1 MHNLHMLI
9 KIWFLRKPIQT
20 KKVIKFFKKKWRKK
34 QIYCNTVWILQ
45 LKIHGDNPWSEFDSL
60 RGTSSF
66 MCPEVPLDVLL
77 QLLGATYL
85 IDNVLVA
92 RLEMSLEALFIS
104 EVFKTTWFWTNRLH
118 WVQFNY
124 NEKSIH
130 KSLQKKIGKFP
141 MGRNVSK
148 F

>member
-1 MHNLHMLI
+1 
-9 KIWFLRKPIQT
+9 
-20 KKVIKFFKKKWRKK
+20 
-34 QIYCNTVWILQ
+34 
-45 LKIHGDNPWSEFDSL
+45 
-60 RGTSSF
+60 